1 MRHKPLDLQW
11 EWLNRRLVGH
21 FVYFGITGNIKS
33 LKRLHHKVERLW
45 HKWLGRRSRKSYIPW
60 VRFTLLLKRFPLA
73 IPRIY
78 HRYV

>member
-33 LKRLHHKVERLW
+33 LKRLHHVERLW
-45 HKWLGRRSRKSYIPW
+45 HNGWVAVLGKLHSLGTIH
-60 VRFTLLLKRFPLA
+60 A
-73 IPRIY
+73 IA
-78 HRYV
+78 